1 MSSLNSI
8 KKPVENELKAFEP
21 YFRKIMSSKVPLLS
35 IITNHIY
42 RRKGKQV
49 RPLLVFL
56 SAGMNGSI
64 TEATFVAAGMIELL
78 HTATLIHDDVVDEA
92 NERRGSFSINALWRS
107 KIAVLVGDFLLSKGL
122 LLAIETNEFELL
134 RNMSHAVKEMSE
146 GELLQI
152 ERSRR
157 MNIDEETYFDIIHK
171 KTATLIASCLVN
183 GAVSAGAEQAMI
195 DKMYEYGVNL
205 GLAFQIKDD
214 IFDYQAK
221 GALGKPTGNDI
232 KENKLTLPLIYALS
246 RVDKVKKRRMLSQ
259 LRKSK
264 RSQQAVE
271 EVIRFANEY
280 GGIEYATDRMNE
292 YKDKAIAALKPFPES
307 IYRDALIDMANFVV
321 NRKK

>member
-1 MSSLNSI
+1 
-8 KKPVENELKAFEP
+8 
-21 YFRKIMSSKVPLLS
+21 
-35 IITNHIY
+35 
-42 RRKGKQV
+42 
-49 RPLLVFL
+49 
-56 SAGMNGSI
+56 
-64 TEATFVAAGMIELL
+64 MIELL

-280 GGIEYATDRMNE
+280 GGIEYATNRMNE

>member
-183 GAVSAGAEQAMI
+183 GAVSVGAEQAMI

-280 GGIEYATDRMNE
+280 GGIEYATNRMNE

>member
-1 MSSLNSI
+1 
-8 KKPVENELKAFEP
+8 
-21 YFRKIMSSKVPLLS
+21 MSSKVPLLS

-183 GAVSAGAEQAMI
+183 GAVSVGAEQAMI

-221 GALGKPTGNDI
+221 GVLGKPTGNDI